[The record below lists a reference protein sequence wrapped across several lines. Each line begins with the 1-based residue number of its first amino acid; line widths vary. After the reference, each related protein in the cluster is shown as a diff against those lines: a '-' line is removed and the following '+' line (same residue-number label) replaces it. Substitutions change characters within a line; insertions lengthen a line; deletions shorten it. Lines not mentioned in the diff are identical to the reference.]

1 MDPGPEFGT
10 HSVGWLPV
18 EFELARE
25 EFLGIRRAKR
35 TCIWEHFYSETRPAF
50 LRELSSLIGID
61 SNGSETVGFGL
72 GSSVTEVLARL
83 TASLSMMVSP
93 GLSVVIPD
101 NEFLTIQRAAA
112 ILGLSGASV
121 TRVPWE
127 RVEEHVARPRAAL
140 DQDEKKDQEPMI
152 QQLILVSLVNSC
164 TQQIQ
169 QLDWVED
176 LPHDVVVVVDI
187 TQAIV
192 NIPLACLNLGQL
204 AARPNVFLVGSLI
217 KHARCGENLGFMT
230 FSRGSDRHIKEPAS
244 GWTAYLSGLVENNT
258 TASNSNHLLYDEGL
272 EWEGGTPSWVE
283 ATFVATR
290 ILKSMPPVEEQ
301 HAYVHKLKAA
311 FVKRA
316 GPMLSKVQLDS
327 ISDSNT
333 LVSAPRLKGR

>member
-1 MDPGPEFGT
+1 
-10 HSVGWLPV
+10 
-18 EFELARE
+18 
-25 EFLGIRRAKR
+25 
-35 TCIWEHFYSETRPAF
+35 
-50 LRELSSLIGID
+50 
-61 SNGSETVGFGL
+61 
-72 GSSVTEVLARL
+72 
-83 TASLSMMVSP
+83 LSMMVSP

-127 RVEEHVARPRAAL
+127 KVEEHVARPRAAL

-333 LVSAPRLKGR
+333 LASAPRLKGR